1 MFKKTLPLFVIS
13 LLAITL
19 TACSIKQPTPFC
31 AVSDGFKGCAV
42 KHATSYPPF
51 TAQTIAKSTDTVDYK
66 QTAHTFYTLLDSH
79 SSTSTIYDK
88 ANVFE
93 SKFTV
98 QKQILNRVNKTIPQK
113 LQLDSGLRT
122 FGNGECVDRKGS
134 ELLQHVI
141 PHARYTFQ
149 NNLDK
154 ASCTSGRSFASS
166 PLSLALSRASSD
178 LNDVQGDIALLII
191 SDGYDISDRAFSAV
205 NKLKN
210 KFSDRLC
217 IYSIWIGN
225 KEEKT
230 GRKFLQKL
238 SNAAGCG
245 QSVAFS
251 DIIDSKPMGLFVENM
266 LFEKISVSPLA
277 VESSPLDTDN
287 DGILDDDDLCP
298 LMTPQGAPTNQYGCW
313 QIMDLE
319 FDYNKADIRY
329 GHLDSLDSS
338 IEILRNI
345 PEINIQIEGHTDS
358 HGSEEYNQALSI
370 HRANTVREYLI
381 QNGIDADRLTAIG
394 MGESSPISTN
404 KTDDGRQL
412 NRRVMFTIL

>member
-1 MFKKTLPLFVIS
+1 MFKKSLPLFVIT

-19 TACSIKQPTPFC
+19 TACSVKQSTPFC
-31 AVSDGFKGCAV
+31 AVSDGLKGCAV

-51 TAQTIAKSTDTVDYK
+51 TAKTIAKSTKTVEYK
-66 QTAHTFYTLLDSH
+66 QKAHTFYALLDTH
-79 SSTSTIYDK
+79 SSTNPIYDK

-122 FGNGECVDRKGS
+122 FGNGKCVDRKGS
-134 ELLQHVI
+134 TLLQSVM
-141 PHARYTFQ
+141 PHARYTYQ
-149 NNLDK
+149 RNIDK
-154 ASCTSGRSFASS
+154 ATCASGRSFASS

-178 LNDVQGDIALLII
+178 LNEVQGDIALLIV

-217 IYSIWIGN
+217 VYSIWVGN
-225 KEEKT
+225 KEEKM
-230 GRKFLQKL
+230 GQRFLQKL

-245 QSVAFS
+245 ESVAFY
-251 DIIDSKPMGLFVENM
+251 DILDSKPMGLFVENM
-266 LFEKISVSPLA
+266 LFEKTSISPLTI
-277 VESSPLDTDN
+277 ESSPLDTDN

-298 LMTPQGAPTNQYGCW
+298 MNTPEGAPINQYGCW
-313 QIMDLE
+313 EIMDLE
-319 FDYNKADIRY
+319 FDYNKADIRD

-358 HGSEEYNQALSI
+358 YGSEEYNQELSI
-370 HRANTVREYLI
+370 RRADTVREYLI
-381 QNGIDADRLTAIG
+381 QNGIDAERLTAIG

-404 KTDDGRQL
+404 KTDEGRQL